1 MLFSHTG
8 KGGMTCA
15 IEQHPGRGHGTR
27 PRHIEDGTPAECCVA
42 GPGSCS
48 PRRGRLVR
56 KDIVMRLALR
66 KRFACPACQLLV
78 RRDGPTAVGKA
89 VEIIWAF
96 LNRLSKMP
104 AYRGKT
110 RRNLA
115 YRKGDPGATARVSQ
129 RLRQGQ
135 SGCDFG
141 LVCDARA
148 RRHWLRRMFRVAV
161 RARWIVRRRIVWHQS
176 TDDSREAP
184 HNGALRRA
192 CKAFYLPTYA
202 PL

>member
-1 MLFSHTG
+1 M
-8 KGGMTCA
+8 
-15 IEQHPGRGHGTR
+15 
-27 PRHIEDGTPAECCVA
+27 
-42 GPGSCS
+42 
-48 PRRGRLVR
+48 
-56 KDIVMRLALR
+56 MRLALR

-115 YRKGDPGATARVSQ
+115 SRKGDPGATARLSQ
-129 RLRQGQ
+129 RLRQVQ

-141 LVCDARA
+141 LICGARA
-148 RRHWLRRMFRVAV
+148 RRHWLRWMFRVAV

-192 CKAFYLPTYA
+192 RKTFYLPTCA
-202 PL
+202 P